1 MRKRKRKEQKI
12 NEDAKKWHNTHNRV
26 FWIVTEMGR
35 GREKE
40 SKGSDG
46 MGREKE
52 SKGSDRYRERKRK
65 SGNVISWERK
75 RKEGKT
81 YL

>member
-1 MRKRKRKEQKI
+1 
-12 NEDAKKWHNTHNRV
+12 
-26 FWIVTEMGR
+26 MGR

-65 SGNVISWERK
+65 SGNVISWEKEREEKGK
-75 RKEGKT
+75 RTCNSWHWGGIFVGHK
-81 YL
+81 